1 MTTTALEK
9 TINNERD
16 GRLLTDDQITEAVEL
31 FSVGKNRQEVVAHFF
46 ETVQFTNEVGNTV
59 SVKVLAVPEPKGIT
73 EWKQSRKEA
82 IAYDVIR
89 LYHQNTAPRDIASV
103 LDQLQEFV
111 QAVIDAE
118 QF

>member
-1 MTTTALEK
+1 M
-9 TINNERD
+9 
-16 GRLLTDDQITEAVEL
+16 
-31 FSVGKNRQEVVAHFF
+31 
-46 ETVQFTNEVGNTV
+46 QFTNEAGDTV

-73 EWKQSRKEA
+73 EWKQARKEA

-103 LDQLQEFV
+103 LDQPQEFV
-111 QAVIDAE
+111 QAVIDAQ